1 MYVCVVDDLKALIVT
16 CGGSVVTQAEQ
27 FEQGFQRF
35 IITCV
40 DFEDSEE
47 TVPNEDILKFNS
59 KYLRRALYLD
69 ILMSIEMN
77 DVR

>member
-1 MYVCVVDDLKALIVT
+1 MYVCVVDDLRALIVT

-47 TVPNEDILKFNS
+47 TVPSEDILKFNS

-69 ILMSIEMN
+69 ILMSIEMI